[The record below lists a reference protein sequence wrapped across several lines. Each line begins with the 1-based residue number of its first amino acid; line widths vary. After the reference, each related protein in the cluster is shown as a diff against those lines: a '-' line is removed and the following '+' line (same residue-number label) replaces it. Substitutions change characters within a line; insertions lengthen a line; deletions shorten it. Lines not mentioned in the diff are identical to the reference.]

1 MYQQNLGW
9 GVASG
14 IGFVKVMGLS
24 SVLTAV
30 ALSSGEQSVQGAR
43 LTSWQFN
50 PATSQLEILVSEK
63 TTPRYFLLSQ
73 PPRIVIDFP
82 NSQLG
87 KVETQKTYSGAV
99 RQIRVA
105 QFEAKVTRIVM
116 ELSPDIVLTPEK
128 VQLQQV
134 GSTFAGN
141 RWILRPVIAG
151 TSRISGEST
160 TALPP
165 ASFPMP
171 QMPSVKVP
179 PLNGSQGASVN
190 STIPATTLM
199 NLPPADLPTNPV
211 PTVRV
216 PSLQTGTTNLPIQ
229 VPATTRVPSRPVTVS
244 TPASEL
250 VIEFGQPLPK
260 ITP

>member
-14 IGFVKVMGLS
+14 IGFVKIMGLS

-30 ALSSGEQSVQGAR
+30 ALFSAEQSVQGAR

-87 KVETQKTYSGAV
+87 NVETQKTYSGAV

-151 TSRISGEST
+151 TPRISGEST
-160 TALPP
+160 ADLPP

-179 PLNGSQGASVN
+179 PLNGSQGATVN
-190 STIPATTLM
+190 STIPI

-216 PSLQTGTTNLPIQ
+216 PSLQTGTTNPPIQ
-229 VPATTRVPSRPVTVS
+229 VPATTRVPPRRVTVS
-244 TPASEL
+244 TPASSL

-260 ITP
+260 